1 MGMMMRIGKP
11 LSAAVLAIAA
21 GAACT
26 PLPSSHAG
34 QAEAFDLII
43 TGGTVFDGTGANGVQ
58 ADVGIRGDRI
68 VRISAEPLRRAG
80 ASEVIDATGM
90 YVTPGFIDV
99 HAHLDPI
106 LRIPDAESH
115 LRQGV
120 TTALGGP
127 DGSSPWPI
135 GEHLDSLDAIGIGF
149 NVAYTVGHNTV
160 RRTVMG
166 LEDRLAAPA
175 ELDEMREMIAR
186 AIEEGAWGISTGL
199 KYLPGA
205 FADLDEVVALSEVV
219 ADFGGFYTSHLRD
232 EALELMES
240 VEETIE
246 IGRRAGLP
254 VVISHHKVVGRPM
267 WGMSRESLEMV
278 DRARAEGVDVRID
291 QYPYTATHTGISIL
305 VPEWSQAGGNDAFVG
320 RLEDPILYDS
330 IFEAIVFNI
339 RMDRGGDDLRRVQF
353 SGVSWDPS
361 LEGGTLYDWA
371 RREGMDP
378 TPETGAELVIE
389 AMRRG
394 GARAI
399 FHALD
404 EGDVRRIMQHPQTMI
419 ASDGRLVRP
428 GEGHPHPR
436 WYGTF
441 PRVLGHYTRNEGVL
455 GWADAIHKMTGLP
468 ADLLQVADRGV
479 LREGAFADLVVFD
492 PDRVIDRSTF
502 EDPHQYPVGI
512 EHVLVNGVPTVVDG
526 DFRDVRAGR
535 TLRRGVDDRR

>member
-1 MGMMMRIGKP
+1 MRKVTKR
-11 LSAAVLAIAA
+11 LSATLLALAAAV
-21 GAACT
+21 ACA
-26 PLPSSHAG
+26 PLPSPQAG
-34 QAEAFDLII
+34 ETEGFDLII
-43 TGGTVFDGTGANGVQ
+43 AGGTVFDGTGADGIR

-68 VRISAEPLRRAG
+68 VRISADPLPQNG
-80 ASEVIDATGM
+80 AAQVVDATGM
-90 YVTPGFIDV
+90 YLTPGFIDV

-115 LRQGV
+115 VRQGV

-127 DGSSPWPI
+127 DGGSPWPI
-135 GEHLDSLDAIGIGF
+135 GEHLDSLDALGIGL

-160 RRTVMG
+160 RQAVMG
-166 LEDRLAAPA
+166 LDDRLATPV
-175 ELDEMREMIAR
+175 ELDEMRAMMAR
-186 AIEEGAWGISTGL
+186 AMGEGAWGISTGL

-205 FADLDEVVALSEVV
+205 FADLDEVVALSRVV
-219 ADFGGFYTSHLRD
+219 ADSGGFYTSHLRD
-232 EALELMES
+232 EGLDLMEA

-246 IGRRAGLP
+246 IGSRAGLP

-267 WGMSRESLEMV
+267 WGRSRESLDMV

-305 VPEWSQAGGNDAFVG
+305 VPEWSQAGGDDAFVE
-320 RLEDPILYDS
+320 RLEDPLLFDS
-330 IFEAIVFNI
+330 IFEGIVFNI
-339 RMDRGGDDLRRVQF
+339 RNDRGGDDLRRVQF

-371 RREGMDP
+371 LREGMEP

-428 GEGHPHPR
+428 GDGHPHPR

-441 PRVLGHYTRNEGVL
+441 PRVLGHYTRDEGAL
-455 GWADAIHKMTGLP
+455 GWPEAIHKMTGLP
-468 ADLLQVADRGV
+468 ADLLQVRDRGV
-479 LREGAFADLVVFD
+479 IREGAFADLVVFD

-535 TLRRGVDDRR
+535 TLRRGIDDRR